1 MKTEKSKALELLR
14 FVWDNEKTRSCARVN
29 SLMQDALKVAIG
41 AQLKFDKDDFKE
53 ILMSL
58 SGGYWLGTNTNDNG
72 MGEIFYRL
80 ACETGNISFAQSYE
94 SFYDFKP
101 FLTSKGNR
109 LYKHSR
115 MKYNERRYRVTGFD
129 FEKKKIHL
137 VSYELSDY
145 KEEGKRQLH
154 CFDNKEWNNV
164 RKEYEEF

>member
-1 MKTEKSKALELLR
+1 MNTEKSKALELLR
-14 FVWDNEKTRSCARVN
+14 FVWDNEKTSSYARCN
-29 SLMQDALKVAIG
+29 SLMQDALKVAIDG
-41 AQLKFDKDDFKE
+41 QLKFDGNDFEK
-53 ILMSL
+53 IYKSF
-58 SGGYWLGTNTNDNG
+58 SGGYWFGANTNGKG

-109 LYKHSR
+109 LCIHSQMR
-115 MKYNERRYRVTGFD
+115 SNKRRYRVTGFD
-129 FEKKKIHL
+129 FKKKKIHL